1 MKKNK
6 IFTIMA
12 AAMTFAA
19 CSTNDITSDFSY
31 DDASNTVTIA
41 SATRSTDDTNNTTPT
56 TTPMTES
63 FFLTNVTQ
71 KKKIEKR
78 YEAVFE
84 FNQTNNTWSP
94 KNNAKVMWC
103 GSGDNV
109 FQATY
114 PSDTNSKNG
123 QYRIDFNKFM
133 IPGYQY
139 DNNDSIPDWMR
150 AKAIEKRTLD
160 ENGKVK
166 PLNLN
171 FEHMLSKV
179 TLVCDYKD
187 KTYEGE
193 SISSVIVSKIFTR
206 VQYCEAVTDNDGNV
220 TIEPYQP
227 SKYNTD
233 GLFVWTTYT
242 KDDTNKKAST
252 TAIVAPGA
260 YTTIAKVTINFGSQ
274 SEEIIIN
281 VPNGITLEAGKHY
294 TFTLNT
300 YTSHSPASISSV
312 AVTDWETTTISSTT
326 PAEKEI
332 PYVTFSAE
340 QEQGFQIKAYE
351 GYTISGLQYS
361 IGDGNWIDI
370 PSTGMNEHVLFG
382 GSNGNLRLR
391 GKNLKGTAESSEQT
405 SQINFSRSG
414 IKVTC
419 SGDIRTLLDYE
430 NYKDVDTSNAKFCF
444 LFRNCTELISAPELP
459 ATDLSDYCYNQM
471 FSGCENLTTAPSLP
485 ATTMKEYCYLGMFYL
500 CTSLTTAPEL
510 RATTLAKGCC
520 KQMFYQCT
528 SLTTGPELKA
538 TKLEQSC
545 YEYMFLECKKLSSVT
560 MLATEIH
567 DNQSSELY
575 KWLENAGTSATSR
588 TLKLNS
594 GTEYDAIQSY
604 LPDNWKD
611 GASGLTIEYATQSTK
626 P

>member
-31 DDASNTVTIA
+31 DDASNAVTIA

-56 TTPMTES
+56 TNPMTES

-71 KKKIEKR
+71 KEKIGKR

-109 FQATY
+109 FQAAY
-114 PSDTNSKNG
+114 PSDTKSKNG
-123 QYRIDFNKFM
+123 QYSIDFNKFM
-133 IPGYQY
+133 IPVYQF
-139 DNNDSIPDWMR
+139 DNSDSIPDWMR

-166 PLNLN
+166 PLDLN

-206 VQYCEAVTDNDGNV
+206 VQYCKAVTDNDGKM

-242 KDDTNKKAST
+242 TDDTNKKAST

-281 VPNGITLEAGKHY
+281 VPNVITLEAGKHY

-340 QEQGFQIKAYE
+340 QEQVFKMSTTGNYE
-351 GYTISGLQYS
+351 ISNLQYS
-361 IGDGNWIDI
+361 VNYGPWDNVVAN
-370 PSTGMNEHVLFG
+370 TEVHFG
-382 GSNGNLRLR
+382 GDYGNLRLR
-391 GKNLKGTAESSEQT
+391 GKNLKGTAESSNQT
-405 SQINFSRSG
+405 SRINFSPSG

-485 ATTMKEYCYLGMFYL
+485 ATTMKKYCYWGMFYR
-500 CTSLTTAPEL
+500 CTSLTTA
-510 RATTLAKGCC
+510 
-520 KQMFYQCT
+520 
-528 SLTTGPELKA
+528 PELKA

-545 YEYMFLECKKLSSVT
+545 YKQMFLECKKLSSVT

-567 DNQSSELY
+567 DNQSSELD
-575 KWLENAGTSATSR
+575 KWLDNAGTSATSR

-594 GTEYDAIQSY
+594 GTEYNAIQSY

-611 GASGLTIEYATQSTK
+611 GASGLTIEYATQSTN